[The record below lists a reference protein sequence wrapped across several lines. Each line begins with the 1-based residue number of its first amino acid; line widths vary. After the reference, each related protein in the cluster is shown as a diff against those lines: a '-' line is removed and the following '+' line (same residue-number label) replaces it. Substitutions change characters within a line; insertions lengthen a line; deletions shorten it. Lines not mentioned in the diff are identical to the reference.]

1 MLTTNEFGRFLR
13 EFGYNFYSGVPCSF
27 LKSLI
32 NYAISKANYVA
43 AANEGDAVATCFGA
57 TLGGAKSVVLMQ
69 NSGLTNAVSPLTS
82 LNYPFRVP
90 VLGFVSLRG
99 EPGTK
104 DEPQHELMGTITTR
118 LLEEMRISW
127 AYLSVDP
134 SKARA
139 QLRQADAMIERGRPF
154 FFVVR
159 KNVFG
164 PYPLRNQPRRQPRN
178 ELHTPPRGNDEMPRR
193 EAVLRHL
200 NDLRRNNTVFLATTG
215 VTGRELYKVA
225 NVPGNLYMVG
235 SMGCIGSIALGLA
248 MQRPDL
254 EVIALDGDGA
264 LLMRM
269 GSLSTI
275 AAYSPP
281 NMLHVVLDNNVHES
295 TGEQLTASHH
305 VSFSEIAASCG
316 FARSVYVHSCEEL
329 GKIFEHW
336 RAEPCLTLA
345 HIRIAAGHDEPLPR
359 PSEHPSF
366 MARRFMSYI
375 GQAPLPISDN
385 DRLIAGER
393 RILFTPG
400 PAGTEDRVK
409 RAMMIP
415 DISPRTAEFQT
426 VLVEISRAITAIAAD
441 SDSHDTV
448 LLSGSGTAAVEAM
461 LSSVG
466 AAGRRILIIDNGAY
480 GHRMAE
486 IARAHQLNF
495 ETFVSNPCRPID
507 LDQLNAA
514 LGADGEPFARL
525 AVVHHETTTG
535 LLNDLTPLGEL
546 AGRHGARLL
555 VDAMSSFAALPID
568 MKAMNIAFLAASAN
582 KNLQGMPGVSF
593 VVCERV
599 ELQALADH
607 RPSGYYLDLYAENA
621 YFRAH
626 GQTRF
631 TAPVQTLY
639 ALREALSSFRAE
651 GQANRCNRYQT
662 CSRTL
667 LDGLERLG
675 FISLVHP
682 DHQAGLILSV
692 VPPEGPAFDF
702 QVMDAYFQ
710 SHGITIYQGKLEK
723 VRYLRLAT
731 IGTIDMEDI
740 NYFLDLLEAYC
751 AAVREP
757 LAAV

>member
-1 MLTTNEFGRFLR
+1 MIITEEFCRSLR

-27 LKSLI
+27 LKGLI
-32 NYAISKANYVA
+32 NYAISEANYIA
-43 AANEGDAVATCFGA
+43 AANEGDAIATCFGA

-69 NSGLTNAVSPLTS
+69 NSGLTNAISPLTS

-99 EPGTK
+99 EPGLR
-104 DEPQHELMGTITTR
+104 DEPQHELMGKITTS

-127 AYLSVDP
+127 AYLSADP

-139 QLRQADAMIERGRPF
+139 QLRQADKIIEQGRCF

-164 PYPLRNQPRRQPRN
+164 PYLLRDQPRRQPRN
-178 ELHTPPRGNDEMPRR
+178 ELRTEPRGSDEMPRR

-200 NDLRRNNTVFLATTG
+200 NALRRNNTVVLATTG
-215 VTGRELYKVA
+215 VTGRELYKIA
-225 NVPGNLYMVG
+225 DLPGNLYMVG
-235 SMGCIGSIALGLA
+235 SMGCVGPIALGLA
-248 MQRPDL
+248 LQRPDL

-269 GSLSTI
+269 GSLSTT
-275 AAYSPP
+275 AAYAPP
-281 NMLHVVLDNNVHES
+281 NMLHVVLDNNAHES
-295 TGEQLTASHH
+295 TGGQLTASYH

-316 FARSVYVHSCEEL
+316 FARSLYIGSCDEL
-329 GKIFEHW
+329 TEVIERW
-336 RAEPCLTLA
+336 RADPRLTLA

-366 MARRFMSYI
+366 MARRLMAHI
-375 GQAPLPISDN
+375 GQEPLATPAG
-385 DRLIAGER
+385 DRVIAGVR

-400 PAGTEDRVK
+400 PAGTEERVK
-409 RAMMIP
+409 RALVVP
-415 DISPRTAEFQT
+415 DISPRTTEFQA
-426 VLVEISRAITAIAAD
+426 VLGEISRSLTAIVAD
-441 SDSHDTV
+441 PASHDTV

-466 AAGRRILIIDNGAY
+466 ATGRRMLIIDNGAY
-480 GHRMAE
+480 GRRMVE
-486 IARAHQLNF
+486 IARAYRLDF
-495 ETFVSNPCRPID
+495 ETFVSDPCQPID
-507 LDQLNAA
+507 LERLETA
-514 LGADGEPFARL
+514 LQAKQGSFAWL

-535 LLNDLTPLGEL
+535 LLNDLAPLGRL
-546 AGRHGARLL
+546 AARHGARLL

-568 MKAMNIAFLAASAN
+568 MKTTNIAFLASSSN

-593 VVCERV
+593 VVCERN
-599 ELQALADH
+599 ELEALAHH
-607 RPSGYYLDLYAENA
+607 RPRVFYLDLCAENA

-639 ALREALSSFRAE
+639 ALREALVAFHEE
-651 GQANRCNRYQT
+651 GQAGRCNRYQT

-667 LDGLERLG
+667 LAGLERLG
-675 FISLVHP
+675 FRPLLRP
-682 DHQAGLILSV
+682 EHQANLILSV
-692 VPPEGPAFDF
+692 IPPEGAAFEFDALE
-702 QVMDAYFQ
+702 AYFQ
-710 SHGITIYQGKLEK
+710 SHAITIYQGKLEN

-731 IGTIDMEDI
+731 IGTIDLDDV
-740 NYFLDLLEAYC
+740 NYFLELLQVYC
-751 AAVREP
+751 AEVRKSV
-757 LAAV
+757 AAV